1 MNDIINIIDRNFL
14 GITSTPMAYGTAGR
28 HRLDTSNSSNGT
40 QDSNGMAAN
49 YYGNPDDGEPQIV
62 GNLS

>member
-1 MNDIINIIDRNFL
+1 MNLIL
-14 GITSTPMAYGTAGR
+14 GITSTPMAYGTASR